1 MEKLQRFASLAD
13 LDAGHCTI
21 EEREEYE
28 PHIACGNIVFAGV
41 DYAAILKAA
50 EAEGDGGNN
59 DFPFIRPDLQY
70 LLNPGLRHHLTTL

>member
-1 MEKLQRFASLAD
+1 MGKLQRFASLAD

-50 EAEGDGGNN
+50 EAEADILCSDSGD
-59 DFPFIRPDLQY
+59 DQLI
-70 LLNPGLRHHLTTL
+70 HSS